1 MRLTKYYHSCFL
13 LEEGSDKILFDPGI
27 FCFMEGRTDP
37 EIFKNLQAIFIT
49 HNHPDHLD
57 ISALKKVLINN
68 PGVSIFTNTDTQETL
83 NKENIACTVF
93 ETGEKK
99 IGSFYIRAIEATHE
113 QLLIPVPQNTAYL
126 VNGTFLATGD
136 SLDYSLRDIKGVK
149 VLALPI
155 LAPWGKVS
163 EIAEFAQSVQPGHI
177 IPCHDGFVLDGF
189 LERQYGVWKNY
200 YEGGYIDFRP
210 LAPGEAFEF

>member
-1 MRLTKYYHSCFL
+1 
-13 LEEGSDKILFDPGI
+13 
-27 FCFMEGRTDP
+27 MEGRTDP